1 MEKKEFLEQIVEGM
15 HQVVIATLD
24 EVKKPVTNIVTLNIY
39 ENTIGFTIEKG
50 TKLYKQILEQGYVS
64 LFGYKE
70 NVQIQINGN
79 VLKDDKDI
87 FYIENGEGKYIDTT
101 HNIQEIF
108 TLGKDEIPDGG
119 YYVTDTCILC
129 GTCYAVC
136 PKQCIDTA
144 KDPVVIK
151 QKECV
156 QCGECMQVCPVQAI
170 MRK

>member
-1 MEKKEFLEQIVEGM
+1 MEKKEILKELVEEM

-24 EVKKPVTNIVTLNIY
+24 EVKKPVTNIVTLIAY

-50 TKLYKQILEQGYVS
+50 TELYKQILEQGYVS

-79 VLKDDKDI
+79 VLKDDKDV

-101 HNIQEIF
+101 QKIQESF

-119 YYVTDTCILC
+119 YYVTATCILC
-129 GTCYAVC
+129 GTCYVVC
-136 PKQCIDTA
+136 PKQCINTA
-144 KDPVVIK
+144 KDPVMIK
-151 QKECV
+151 QKECI
-156 QCGECMQVCPVQAI
+156 QCGECMHVCPVQAI